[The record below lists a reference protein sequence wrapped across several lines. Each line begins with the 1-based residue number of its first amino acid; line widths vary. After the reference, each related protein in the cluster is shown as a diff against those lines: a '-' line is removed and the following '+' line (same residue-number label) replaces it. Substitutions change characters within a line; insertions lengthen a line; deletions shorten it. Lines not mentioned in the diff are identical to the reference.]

1 MKGSIDIR
9 VSNNRARYRF
19 TLNRNITIVRGY
31 SGTGKTT
38 LYDMIAEHMRL
49 GDASGVQISSPCPCV
64 ALTDMDWQ
72 NQLQHFSDSVVF
84 IDEGAAY
91 LASVDFAAAAQ
102 ATSNYFVI
110 FNRENLH
117 TLPYSVEEIYEIKTS
132 NKYHSF
138 QKVYGKQDGLIYGTE
153 PNRNVTTILTEDS
166 HAGYELYKRLYDGT
180 TVRVAA
186 AGANSTIFSWLRDNH
201 QGGIFVIADG
211 AAFGSEID
219 RVMKLQKQF
228 PKDITVCLPES
239 FEWLILQSGVV
250 PIPGVDSMLADPGAQ
265 IESSEYFSWE
275 QFFTN
280 YLTQH
285 TIGTHYPY
293 SKSRLHEFYLIRKNT
308 ERIVAV
314 IAKNMPPIIQTEDNQ
329 NL

>member
-9 VSNNRARYRF
+9 VSNNRTRYRF

-49 GDASGVQISSPCPCV
+49 GDASGVQISSPCPCI
-64 ALTDMDWQ
+64 ALMDMDWQ
-72 NQLQHFSDSVVF
+72 NQLKNYSDSVIF
-84 IDEGAAY
+84 IDEGATY
-91 LASVDFAAAAQ
+91 LASVDFAVAAQ

-132 NKYHSF
+132 NKYHTF
-138 QKVYGKQDGLIYGTE
+138 QKAYGKRDGLIYGME
-153 PNRNVTTILTEDS
+153 ANRNSTTILTEDS
-166 HAGYELYKRLYDGT
+166 QAGYELYKRLYDGT
-180 TVRVAA
+180 TVRVET
-186 AGANSTIFSWLRDNH
+186 AGANSTIFSFLRDNH

-239 FEWLILQSGVV
+239 FEWLILQSGIIAKEHLTDILSK
-250 PIPGVDSMLADPGAQ
+250 PYDYVDS
-265 IESSEYFSWE
+265 EKYFSWE
-275 QFFTN
+275 QFFTAVLQN
-280 YLTQH
+280 STR
-285 TIGTHYPY
+285 GTVYKYAKNKLNPVY
-293 SKSRLHEFYLIRKNT
+293 LHENNKMKILTAMRPLSDWLG
-308 ERIVAV
+308 R
-314 IAKNMPPIIQTEDNQ
+314 
-329 NL
+329 

>member
-1 MKGSIDIR
+1 MKGSINIR
-9 VSNNRARYRF
+9 VSNNRTRYQF

-49 GDASGVQISSPCPCV
+49 GDASGVQISSSCPCV

-132 NKYHSF
+132 NKYHTF
-138 QKVYGKQDGLIYGTE
+138 QKVYGTQAGLIYGTGANE
-153 PNRNVTTILTEDS
+153 NANTILTEDS

-180 TVRVAA
+180 TVRVET

-228 PKDITVCLPES
+228 SRDITVCLPES

-250 PIPGVDSMLADPGAQ
+250 HIPGVEGMLADPGAQ
-265 IESSEYFSWE
+265 IESAEYFSWE
-275 QFFTN
+275 QFFSN

-293 SKSRLHEFYLIRKNT
+293 SKSRLHEFYLIRKNM

-314 IAKNMPPIIQTEDNQ
+314 IAKNMPDLAEPYKPT
-329 NL
+329 